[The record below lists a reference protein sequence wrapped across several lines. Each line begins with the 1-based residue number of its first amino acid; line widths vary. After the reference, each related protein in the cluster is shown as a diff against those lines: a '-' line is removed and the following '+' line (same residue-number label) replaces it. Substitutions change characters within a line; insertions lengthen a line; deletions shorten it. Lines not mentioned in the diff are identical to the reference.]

1 MPIKKEIKIA
11 LAEADI
17 TLTDAIKIK
26 NDKYKSSDT
35 LQNVSNKIRGGT
47 LKYDDAEKIADCIGY
62 SIIWQ
67 KKNETGEQST

>member
-62 SIIWQ
+62 NIVWQ
-67 KKNETGEQST
+67 KKNESGEQN